1 MISQVLM
8 DYYNS
13 QAPYF
18 FKIKEKLQM
27 ETSLKDISESFE
39 VSEQIIMIC
48 LQKNPSILDSW
59 SRKEKDTLYFHP
71 KGVDGIE
78 ELISD
83 YENKR
88 FTFDEIT
95 KGLDISL
102 ETLENMINLKN
113 IKFDTLR
120 KSSKFYSE
128 YSIKGIEL
136 GRIITE
142 LNEIRKNSDKDEK
155 GTAMPI
161 KKRNSAKPKTKT
173 SMDTV
178 EPTTEEKIEVAP
190 DTTDVN
196 TDVKPSETETADIPV
211 ENTDASTETSSE
223 SNAVEEPKTKTPR
236 KSRKAKT
243 VKANPMTEE
252 MAQEIMDSLKAYENK
267 TKVIRQFML
276 DSNEMT
282 IEEMAISDDKTVEE
296 LFYKKHVALAVH
308 GKLIILSAKTVKN
321 ALMDSS
327 VYPEE

>member
-1 MISQVLM
+1 
-8 DYYNS
+8 
-13 QAPYF
+13 
-18 FKIKEKLQM
+18 M

-136 GRIITE
+136 DKIITE
-142 LNEIRKNSDKDEK
+142 LNEIRKNSDKDKK

-161 KKRNSAKPKTKT
+161 KKRNSTKPRTKT
-173 SMDTV
+173 SIDAV

-196 TDVKPSETETADIPV
+196 TDIKPSETETADIPV
-211 ENTDASTETSSE
+211 ENTDVSTETSPE
-223 SNAVEEPKTKTPR
+223 SNAVEETKTKTPR

-252 MAQEIMDSLKAYENK
+252 MAQEIMDSLRAYENK

-282 IEEMAISDDKTVEE
+282 IEEMAISDDKTVED
-296 LFYKKHVALAVH
+296 LFHKKHVILTVH
-308 GKLIILSAKTVKN
+308 GKIIILSAKTVKN

>member
-1 MISQVLM
+1 
-8 DYYNS
+8 
-13 QAPYF
+13 
-18 FKIKEKLQM
+18 M

-136 GRIITE
+136 DKIITE
-142 LNEIRKNSDKDEK
+142 LNEIRKNSDKDER

-161 KKRNSAKPKTKT
+161 KKRNSTKPRTKT
-173 SMDTV
+173 SIDAV

-196 TDVKPSETETADIPV
+196 TDIKPSETETADIPV
-211 ENTDASTETSSE
+211 ENTDVSTETPAE
-223 SNAVEEPKTKTPR
+223 SNVAEETKAKTPR

-252 MAQEIMDSLKAYENK
+252 MAQEIMDSLRAYENK

-282 IEEMAISDDKTVEE
+282 IEEMAISDDKTVED
-296 LFYKKHVALAVH
+296 LFHKKHVILTVH
-308 GKLIILSAKTVKN
+308 GKIIILSAKTVKN

>member
-1 MISQVLM
+1 
-8 DYYNS
+8 
-13 QAPYF
+13 
-18 FKIKEKLQM
+18 M

-88 FTFDEIT
+88 FTFNEIT

-136 GRIITE
+136 DKIITE

-155 GTAMPI
+155 GTAMPV
-161 KKRNSAKPKTKT
+161 KKRNSTKPRTKT
-173 SMDTV
+173 PIETV

-196 TDVKPSETETADIPV
+196 TDVKPSDTETADIPV
-211 ENTDASTETSSE
+211 ENTDVSTETPVE
-223 SNAVEEPKTKTPR
+223 SNIAEETKTKTPR

-252 MAQEIMDSLKAYENK
+252 MAQEIMDSLRAYENK
-267 TKVIRQFML
+267 NKVIRQFML

-308 GKLIILSAKTVKN
+308 GKLIILSAKIVKN

>member
-1 MISQVLM
+1 
-8 DYYNS
+8 
-13 QAPYF
+13 
-18 FKIKEKLQM
+18 M

-136 GRIITE
+136 DKIIAE

-161 KKRNSAKPKTKT
+161 KKRNSTKPRTKT
-173 SMDTV
+173 SIDTV
-178 EPTTEEKIEVAP
+178 EPTTEEKTEVAP
-190 DTTDVN
+190 DITDVN

-211 ENTDASTETSSE
+211 ENTDVSTETSSE

-236 KSRKAKT
+236 KSRKAKI

-252 MAQEIMDSLKAYENK
+252 MAQEIMDSLRAYENK

-282 IEEMAISDDKTVEE
+282 IEEMAISDDKTVED
-296 LFYKKHVALAVH
+296 LFHKKHVILAVH
-308 GKLIILSAKTVKN
+308 GKIIILSAKTVKN